1 MRNLNG
7 LELSAL
13 LYDLLGVSIGGLVDL
28 QQPGGLTQRPQG
40 VHGVGAL
47 ELPVLQPLLQVTD
60 VAPTQ
65 MPQLQVHPLRLKPAL
80 A

>member
-7 LELSAL
+7 LELGAFL
-13 LYDLLGVSIGGLVDL
+13 NDLLGVSIGGLVDL

-40 VHGVGAL
+40 VYGVGAL
-47 ELPVLQPLLQVTD
+47 QLPVLQPLLQVTD
-60 VAPTQ
+60 VAPKQ
-65 MPQLQVHPLRLKPAL
+65 MPQLQIHLLWLKPRL